1 MDILKKMKYGAVI
14 LAGGQG
20 TRFGCQKQFLNLCG
34 KELWKHVY
42 DKVIDVIGKDNVVV
56 VGMDVPGG
64 ATRTQ
69 SVINGLKSLD
79 KDTDRVLLVE
89 AARPLVTVDQLEML
103 IKDCAESTTFV
114 MPLVNTVIGRD
125 GKYMNRNELY
135 EMLTPQA
142 FNYKKLSEALNSG
155 KYYDYTDETRIMF
168 EHFGIKPHFIE
179 TTPNLIKV
187 TYPRDILII
196 EAMINDRKGW

>member
-1 MDILKKMKYGAVI
+1 MRKCGAVI

-34 KELWKHVY
+34 KEIWKHVY
-42 DKVIDVIGKDNVVV
+42 DKVIEIIGKDNVIV
-56 VGMDVPGG
+56 VGIDVPGG

-69 SVINGLKSLD
+69 SVINGIKKLYI
-79 KDTDRVLLVE
+79 DTDRVILLE
-89 AARPLVTVDQLEML
+89 AARPLVTIEQIETL
-103 IKDCAESTTFV
+103 IMDEAESSTFV
-114 MPLVNTVIGRD
+114 MPLVNTVVGRD
-125 GKYMNRNELY
+125 GKYLNRNELY

-142 FNYKKLSEALNSG
+142 FDFKKLSEALNSG
-155 KYYDYTDETRIMF
+155 RYYDYTDETRIMF

-187 TYPRDILII
+187 TYPRDIAII